1 MDGAPADPVQRR
13 LCQQP
18 VPGAAAVLPL
28 ARRGGAA
35 AGPDDPAAR
44 PKVAEKLV
52 PVFTSE
58 ELSAL
63 EKTCQGRSFAQRR
76 DAAIIA
82 VLTATGIRAG
92 ELAGIRYDPREPS
105 RSDLDL
111 WRREIRV
118 RGKGG
123 RPRMVKIGHEAARA
137 LDRYVRARSRH

>member
-44 PKVAEKLV
+44 PQGERQAGAC
-52 PVFTSE
+52 VFTSE

-63 EKTCQGRSFAQRR
+63 GKTCQGRSFAQRR
-76 DAAIIA
+76 DTAIIA

-92 ELAGIRYDPREPS
+92 ELAGIRYDPDDPR

-111 WRREIRV
+111 C
-118 RGKGG
+118 GG
-123 RPRMVKIGHEAARA
+123 RSPCAARA
-137 LDRYVRARSRH
+137 A